1 MGEKN
6 VDESMDENVGAAV
19 KKTALKVMKKKPLP
33 CGKKKSK
40 RVSIFSPW
48 RKKMVSVEP
57 YSATAKRLY
66 RWYIQELDFD
76 AGWIAPPNLKFH
88 EESGRFTRVK
98 PKVETRT
105 AYKKYLSCHRIH
117 NVQKVMGFE
126 GFELLRFPPAAAGGA
141 GRARRAEG
149 APRLRLPV
157 RQGHQRR
164 GLRARPPGP

>member
-1 MGEKN
+1 M
-6 VDESMDENVGAAV
+6 NVGAAV
-19 KKTALKVMKKKPLP
+19 KKTALKAMQKKQLP
-33 CGKKKSK
+33 CSKKKSK

-76 AGWIAPPNLKFH
+76 AGWIAPRDLKFH

-105 AYKKYLSCHRIH
+105 AYKKYLSCHRLH

-126 GFELLRFPPAAAGGA
+126 GFELLRSFHAELQGA
-141 GRARRAEG
+141 LAE
-149 APRLRLPV
+149 
-157 RQGHQRR
+157 H
-164 GLRARPPGP
+164 